1 MATSARSHAR
11 HLQNLTYPERQ
22 AILFAIA
29 DELQSQKEALLQ
41 ANKLDLENA
50 AKDGTSDVLVKRLKL
65 TEDKLKT
72 LSDGIRQIASQAD
85 PLNVIKCRRE
95 LASGLILSQITVPIG
110 VLMIIFESRP
120 DSFPQI
126 AALAIASGNGL
137 LLKGGKEA
145 KYSNEAIYR
154 VVGDAIERGSGGK
167 VGREIVALVTSRGQV
182 SNVDFRWWLSLF

>member
-1 MATSARSHAR
+1 
-11 HLQNLTYPERQ
+11 
-22 AILFAIA
+22 
-29 DELQSQKEALLQ
+29 
-41 ANKLDLENA
+41 
-50 AKDGTSDVLVKRLKL
+50 
-65 TEDKLKT
+65 
-72 LSDGIRQIASQAD
+72 
-85 PLNVIKCRRE
+85 
-95 LASGLILSQITVPIG
+95 
-110 VLMIIFESRP
+110 MIIFESRP